1 MYCVRSQG
9 DNLTRC
15 ILFNYMIDLDWL
27 IDAVPRLCVIPR
39 VDIVHGERNEQR
51 ARAITVRNPPRFR
64 SLLALTKQAPN
75 I

>member
-51 ARAITVRNPPRFR
+51 ARAITVRSSSIR